1 MLVAKVEVWPN
12 GDYERAFEIARLGI
26 ANVSG
31 LADIS
36 NYELTALM
44 ERDKHE
50 YVMRS
55 EVNSHERAL
64 GWEPLLQ
71 RSMTSLFLAERL
83 AHQVPYDDPVAQLL
97 RKGRP

>member
-1 MLVAKVEVWPN
+1 MLVAKIEVWPGGN
-12 GDYERAFEIARLGI
+12 FERAFEIARLGI

-64 GWEPLLQ
+64 GWEPLVQ

-83 AHQVPYDDPVAQLL
+83 AHQVPYDDPTAQLL